1 MFGQPVA
8 CKNCGAMMTPQADG
22 RTYACNFCKTQ
33 LQVAIEGQQIAE
45 GMRLDLSNV
54 DVFLRQ
60 LAHTLSTGFAESSRI
75 QGDGH
80 TVHSIEVNLDPD
92 VFLVHREGPRVV
104 TRHKKMVR
112 GIALRTETLAMDR
125 WVKLLTEAL
134 ARHANTNARAAWVL
148 ARLNGDGK

>member
-1 MFGQPVA
+1 
-8 CKNCGAMMTPQADG
+8 MMTPQADG

-33 LQVAIEGQQIAE
+33 LQVAVEGHQIAA
-45 GMRLDLSNV
+45 GMRLDLGNV
-54 DVFLRQ
+54 DAFLSQ
-60 LAHTLSTGFAESSRI
+60 LAHTLATGFAESARI
-75 QGDGH
+75 QADAH
-80 TVHSIEVNLDPD
+80 TVYSIEVSLEPD

-125 WVKLLTEAL
+125 WVQLLTEAL

-148 ARLNGDGK
+148 ANLGGGRT

>member
-8 CKNCGAMMTPQADG
+8 CKNCGAMMTPQPDG
-22 RTYACNFCKTQ
+22 RTYACAYCKTQ
-33 LQVAIEGQQIAE
+33 LQVAIEGQQIAA

-54 DVFLRQ
+54 DAFLGQ
-60 LAHTLSTGFAESSRI
+60 LAHTLSSGFAESARI
-75 QGDGH
+75 HAEGH
-80 TVHSIEVNLDPD
+80 FVHSIEVNLDPD

-104 TRHKKMVR
+104 TRHKKVVR

-125 WVKLLTEAL
+125 WVQLLTEAL

-148 ARLNGDGK
+148 ARLNGDRT

>member
-1 MFGQPVA
+1 MFGKPVA

-22 RTYACNFCKTQ
+22 RTYACNFCKTR
-33 LQVAIEGQQIAE
+33 LQVAVEGHQIAA

-54 DVFLRQ
+54 DAFLSQ
-60 LAHTLSTGFAESSRI
+60 LAHTLATGFAESCRI
-75 QGDGH
+75 HADAH
-80 TVHSIEVNLDPD
+80 AVHSIEVTLDPD

-112 GIALRTETLAMDR
+112 GIALRTETLDMDR